1 MKLRGTNNCESV
13 IDRFGLRKVFHDLLS
28 ENLTHDTLEPV
39 FYWIISCFSRN
50 SQKLLIDADWQT
62 IKKTVAEELKVPDN
76 YFDEVVQLKV
86 PGIRKSALA
95 YLDFQNDRMFSH
107 ISMLNIQYEDMMR
120 ASVSIP
126 NKKSG
131 EKEQDIEVDLKF
143 RYECGKNADALLER
157 IINYEEN
164 LKRDNYNLKNAIA
177 EIELK
182 AGRKFGSTLSVDA
195 NTLIKD

>member
-1 MKLRGTNNCESV
+1 MVINLYEEIMKLRGTNNCESV

-143 RYECGKNADALLER
+143 R
-157 IINYEEN
+157 
-164 LKRDNYNLKNAIA
+164 
-177 EIELK
+177 
-182 AGRKFGSTLSVDA
+182 
-195 NTLIKD
+195 